1 MNQILQILYDQ
12 IVAKLDDDGIS
23 IDARNVLVDIKKEMA
38 EMLKEEF
45 TLDTLPG
52 IEEKMEGFIDTIE
65 KLKLKD
71 KNCLEQATTS

>member
-45 TLDTLPG
+45 TLDTLPR

-65 KLKLKD
+65 KLKLRD
-71 KNCLEQATTS
+71 KECLEQATTS

>member
-45 TLDTLPG
+45 TLDTLPR